1 MIEQIVV
8 VDSRSDLPD
17 TELIRPLHALAEVVP
32 GTPLP
37 VVTAREYL
45 AGAGKWKRGTRVIN
59 LCRDLSYLGTGYHV
73 SLLAEARAHRAVPTV
88 KTLTGLAAAAGISVS
103 RPEEEVLPAAARSG
117 GDGMLVVF
125 GRTPDPALASLAAA
139 AYERCALP
147 VCRMWVEE
155 SKNRWAVDRLR
166 PESPH
171 KLAEDEKYFLAW
183 TLHAT
188 IRLPWRSRSG
198 APVARYD
205 IAILWDPKEKTT
217 PSDAADIR
225 VFRRVGKAMGVG
237 VKLIGRGDYN
247 RLGAFDALLIRE
259 TTRINH
265 HTYRFARKAEQEGLA
280 VLDDPKSILRC
291 SNKVYLAELLAAN
304 KVPTPPTR
312 ILQRGDTQALEDA
325 AKALGF
331 PLVLKIPD
339 GSFSLGVYKANSM
352 EELRT
357 MTADLFKRTGLLL
370 AQGWC
375 YTPFDWRIGILDR
388 KPLYACQYFMSPNHW
403 QIINNKESN
412 AKKRYGHWTTMRVE
426 DAPKEVVETA
436 LKAANLIGDGLY
448 GVDLKETG
456 REGAREVVVIEVN
469 DNPNIQEGVED
480 IVLGDELFRI
490 ILASLVTRVERMRGH
505 GAVAGRV
512 NARPGDMAPSV
523 VRVPNGEAV
532 KAASRPAPSP
542 GQTL

>member
-8 VDSRSDLPD
+8 VDSRADLPD
-17 TELIRPLHALAEVVP
+17 TELIKPLHGLAEATP
-32 GTPLP
+32 GAPLP

-45 AGAGKWKRGTRVIN
+45 AGAGKWKRGTRVVN

-88 KTLTGLAAAAGISVS
+88 KTLTGLPDVAKGISVPQPDDALL
-103 RPEEEVLPAAARSG
+103 PEAARAG
-117 GDGMLVVF
+117 EDGVLVVF
-125 GRTPDPALASLAAA
+125 GRTPEPALASLAAA

-147 VCRMWVEE
+147 ICRMWVEE
-155 SKNRWAVDRLR
+155 TKERWVVDRLR

-171 KLAEDEKYFLAW
+171 KLKPDEKYFLAW

-188 IRLPWRSRSG
+188 IRLPWRSRAG

-237 VKLIGRGDYN
+237 VKLIGRSDYS

-352 EELRT
+352 EELRA

-388 KPLYACQYFMSPNHW
+388 KAIFACQYFMSPNHW

-456 REGAREVVVIEVN
+456 KEDAREVVVIEVN

-480 IVLGDELFRI
+480 IVLGDELFRM
-490 ILASLVTRVERMRGH
+490 ILASLIARVERLRGH
-505 GAVAGRV
+505 SSNGR
-512 NARPGDMAPSV
+512 ASSRSGDMAPSV
-523 VRVPNGEAV
+523 A
-532 KAASRPAPSP
+532 RPAMA
-542 GQTL
+542 GGETGRVVRRTAE

>member
-8 VDSRSDLPD
+8 VDSRTDLPD
-17 TELIRPLHALAEVVP
+17 TELVRPLNGLADAP
-32 GTPLP
+32 AGAPLP

-45 AGAGKWKRGTRVIN
+45 AGVGKWKRGTRVVN

-73 SLLAEARAHRAVPTV
+73 SLLAEARGHRAVPTV
-88 KTLTGLAAAAGISVS
+88 KTLTSLPDAADGISV
-103 RPEEEVLPAAARSG
+103 PKPDDGVLPESAQPG
-117 GDGMLVVF
+117 EDGVLVIF
-125 GRTPDPALASLAAA
+125 GRTPEPALASLAEAV
-139 AYERCALP
+139 YERCALP
-147 VCRMWVEE
+147 VCRLWVEE
-155 SKNRWAVDRLR
+155 AKGRWTVDRLR

-171 KLAEDEKYFLAW
+171 RLDPAEKYFLAW

-188 IRLPWRSRSG
+188 IRLPWRSRSD

-205 IAILWDPKEKTT
+205 IAILWNPKDTMP

-225 VFRRVGKAMGVG
+225 VFRRVGKAMGIG
-237 VKLIGRGDYN
+237 VKLIGRSDYN
-247 RLGAFDALLIRE
+247 RLGAFDALFIRE

-265 HTYRFARKAEQEGLA
+265 HTYRFARKAEKEGLA
-280 VLDDPKSILRC
+280 VLDDPDSILRC

-312 ILQRGDTQALEDA
+312 IVQRGDAMALDDA

-339 GSFSLGVYKANSM
+339 GSFSQGVYKANSM
-352 EELRT
+352 DELRLLT
-357 MTADLFKRTGLLL
+357 VDLFKRTGLLL

-388 KPLYACQYFMSPNHW
+388 KPLFACQYFMSPNHW
-403 QIINNKESN
+403 QIINNKESDH
-412 AKKRYGHWTTMRVE
+412 KKRYGQWKTMQVE
-426 DAPKEVVETA
+426 DAPKEVVEMA

-490 ILASLVTRVERMRGH
+490 ILASLITRVERLRGH
-505 GAVAGRV
+505 SNGGSRIIS
-512 NARPGDMAPSV
+512 RSSDMAPSV
-523 VRVPNGEAV
+523 VRASSGEISKVPFRSV
-532 KAASRPAPSP
+532 SAAD
-542 GQTL
+542 